1 MVDSA
6 LINIGLPIAL
16 FIIMIGMGLTLTLRD
31 FREVLIEP
39 RGTLYGLVAQIVLL
53 PALAFLLAW
62 SIGLDGAM
70 AVGLVVIAACPG
82 GTTSN
87 IFAFVGGGDVAL
99 SVILTVLASLI
110 AIVTLPLYI
119 TLALDWFQGQERAV
133 ELPVRKTLVALL
145 LITVLPLVIGM
156 LVRRFLPKV
165 AAFGERVVGVIGL
178 LVLVA
183 VVVVIMVNLGDQVL
197 VLVAQGGLVAAL
209 LNIVGLALG
218 FLGGRALRL
227 GRAQAFTVAIE
238 LGIKNTTLGLLVT
251 LTLLHSEEMSVPI
264 AVYGVMM
271 FAFGFAMLW
280 FSRLVGLTASQ
291 KG

>member
-1 MVDSA
+1 MVDNA
-6 LINIGLPIAL
+6 LINVGLPIAL

-53 PALAFLLAW
+53 PLLAFALAWVL
-62 SIGLDGAM
+62 GLEGAL

-110 AIVTLPLYI
+110 AIITLPLYI
-119 TLALDWFQGQERAV
+119 SLALDWFQGQERAV
-133 ELPVRKTLVALL
+133 ELPVKKTLLALL
-145 LITVLPLVIGM
+145 LITVLPLLIGM
-156 LVRRFLPKV
+156 LIRRFLPRV
-165 AAFGERVVGVIGL
+165 AALGEKAVGVVGLV
-178 LVLVA
+178 VLVA
-183 VVVVIMVNLGDQVL
+183 VVVVIMVNLGDRVL
-197 VLVAQGGLVAAL
+197 VLIAQGGMVAAL

-227 GRAQAFTVAIE
+227 GHAQAFTVAIE

-271 FAFGFAMLW
+271 FAFGFGMLAL
-280 FSRLVGLTASQ
+280 SRKIGLTRSQ
-291 KG
+291 PD

>member
-39 RGTLYGLVAQIVLL
+39 RGTLYGLVAQIILL
-53 PALAFLLAW
+53 PMLAFGLAW
-62 SIGLDGAM
+62 GIGLEGAM

-87 IFAFVGGGDVAL
+87 IFAYVGGGDVAL

-119 TLALDWFQGQERAV
+119 TLALEWFQGQDHV
-133 ELPVRKTLVALL
+133 INLPVKKTLMALL

-156 LVRRFLPKV
+156 LIRRFLPKV
-165 AAFGERVVGVIGL
+165 AAVGEKVVGVVGL
-178 LVLVA
+178 VVLVG

-197 VLVAQGGLVAAL
+197 VLIAQGGLIAAL
-209 LNIVGLALG
+209 LNIVGLLLG
-218 FLGGRALRL
+218 FAGGRALRL
-227 GRAQAFTVAIE
+227 GKPQAFTVAIE

-271 FAFGFAMLW
+271 FVFGFGMLW
-280 FSRLVGLTASQ
+280 FSRLIGLSAKKAS
-291 KG
+291 